1 MAIDLDRIDPQAQ
14 YRVVLTGRIILD
26 AETILYPGQ
35 DIELRGDLV
44 LAHAE
49 VLDRATP
56 V

>member
-1 MAIDLDRIDPQAQ
+1 MAIDLERIDPAAQ
-14 YRVVLTGRIILD
+14 YRVVLLERIVID
-26 AETILYPGQ
+26 AQTTLYPGQ

-44 LAHAE
+44 IAHAE